1 MRKRLHLALMASPI
15 IATFLS
21 PTLQPTQATD
31 DRFSSQRLTAVTD
44 DGGRRVPVSRITA
57 LFNGGSSSDFDF
69 TGASHAPVRVQRDE
83 RGLLYLSNTDSH
95 RRLIPGRRPS
105 VSISMAG
112 TEQCSSGRKPEWKQN
127 GESPA

>member
-44 DGGRRVPVSRITA
+44 ATGQAPKRLDLDGP
-57 LFNGGSSSDFDF
+57 GG
-69 TGASHAPVRVQRDE
+69 T
-83 RGLLYLSNTDSH
+83 
-95 RRLIPGRRPS
+95 
-105 VSISMAG
+105 M
-112 TEQCSSGRKPEWKQN
+112 
-127 GESPA
+127 